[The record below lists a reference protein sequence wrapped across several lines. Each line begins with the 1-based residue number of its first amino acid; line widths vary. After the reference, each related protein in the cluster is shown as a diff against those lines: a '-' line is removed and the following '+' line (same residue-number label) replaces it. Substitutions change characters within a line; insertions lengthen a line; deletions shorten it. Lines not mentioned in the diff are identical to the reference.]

1 MCLHTVIRV
10 LRFYDA
16 GESALKYLVCRNWG
30 WGGGG
35 GVLGVGGGV
44 TLIVLKPKY

>member
-16 GESALKYLVCRNWG
+16 GESALKYLVWRNYWG
-30 WGGGG
+30 
-35 GVLGVGGGV
+35 GGGV

>member
-16 GESALKYLVCRNWG
+16 GESALKYLVWRKLCWG
-30 WGGGG
+30 WG
-35 GVLGVGGGV
+35 VGGDLDRSKAQILG
-44 TLIVLKPKY
+44 